1 MLRFPPSTLLR
12 NVNTVTG
19 ESLEKKNATRDSRHI
34 ILASASTGDYM
45 RDQQQNLII
54 ISQPGPALN
63 NLQAY
68 LYLFSIVLKDSRL
81 DTVPDVC
88 GTRRTGS
95 TFFCLST
102 TRQLF
107 LFINAYTP
115 ILACF

>member
-19 ESLEKKNATRDSRHI
+19 ESLEKKKNATRDSRHI

-81 DTVPDVC
+81 DTVP
-88 GTRRTGS
+88 
-95 TFFCLST
+95 
-102 TRQLF
+102 
-107 LFINAYTP
+107 
-115 ILACF
+115 